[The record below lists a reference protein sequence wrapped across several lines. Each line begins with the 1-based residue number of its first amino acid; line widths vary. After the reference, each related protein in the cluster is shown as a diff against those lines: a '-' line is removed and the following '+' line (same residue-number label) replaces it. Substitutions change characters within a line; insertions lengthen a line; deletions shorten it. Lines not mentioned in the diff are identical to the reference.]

1 MFGTSPVE
9 VMAMNAMIQ
18 GWVYCYG
25 FTYSA
30 LMFGA
35 NALGASGTQTVATQI
50 TSDSDFVIQRIN
62 LVSFTALDTPE
73 VNPDF
78 TMQLTIAGT
87 AINLMD
93 APQHVNNI
101 CGNFFDNRVPN
112 DLPFPILIAANQN
125 LTVQTINRSAVAQ
138 NFTQYSYV
146 GFKVKY
152 LTMTVFDVDGRPT
165 GRVPT
170 TREAVFHVL

>member
-1 MFGTSPVE
+1 MFGSSPIE
-9 VMAMNAMIQ
+9 LMACQAMIQ

-30 LMFGA
+30 LMFGT
-35 NALGASGTQTVATQI
+35 NALGASGTQIVTTQI

-62 LVSFTALDTPE
+62 LVSFTAADTPE

-78 TMQLTIAGT
+78 TTQLTIAGS

-93 APQHVNNI
+93 SPQHVNNV

-125 LTVQTINRSAVAQ
+125 LSNTTVNRSAVAQ

-152 LTMTVFDVDGRPT
+152 LTMTLTDNEGRT
-165 GRVPT
+165 MRVPT

>member
-1 MFGTSPVE
+1 MFGSSPIE
-9 VMAMNAMIQ
+9 LMAMDAMLK

-35 NALGASGTQTVATQI
+35 NALGASGTVTVTTQI

-62 LVSFTALDTPE
+62 MVSFTAADTPE

-78 TMQLTIAGT
+78 TSFLSIAGT
-87 AINLMD
+87 AINLFD
-93 APQHVNNI
+93 SAQHVNNMY
-101 CGNFFDNRVPN
+101 GNFFDNRVPC
-112 DLPFPILIAANQN
+112 DLPFPILVAANQN
-125 LTVQTINRSAVAQ
+125 LTNTTVNRSAVAQ
-138 NFTQYSYV
+138 NFTQYSYT

-152 LTMTVFDVDGRPT
+152 LTMTVADGN
-165 GRVPT
+165 GNVIRVPT
-170 TREAVFHVL
+170 TRESVFHVL

>member
-1 MFGTSPVE
+1 MFGNSPIE
-9 VMAMNAMIQ
+9 IMAMQAMLQ

-25 FTYSA
+25 FTYTA
-30 LMFGA
+30 LMFGT
-35 NALGASGTQTVATQI
+35 NALGVSGTQTVTTQI

-62 LVSFTALDTPE
+62 LVSYTALDTPE
-73 VNPDF
+73 GDPDF
-78 TMQLTIAGT
+78 TMQLTIAGS

-93 APQHVNNI
+93 APVHVNNVVS
-101 CGNFFDNRVPN
+101 NFLNNRVPN

-125 LTVQTINRSAVAQ
+125 LSVTTVNRTVTAQ
-138 NFTQYSYV
+138 NFTQYAYV

-152 LTMTVFDVDGRPT
+152 LTMTLQNENGSVS
-165 GRVPT
+165 RVPT

>member
-1 MFGTSPVE
+1 MFGNSPIE
-9 VMAMNAMIQ
+9 IMAMQAMLQ

-30 LMFGA
+30 LMFGT
-35 NALGASGTQTVATQI
+35 NALGASGTQTVTTQI

-62 LVSFTALDTPE
+62 LVSYSAVGTVQA
-73 VNPDF
+73 NPDF
-78 TMQLTIAGT
+78 TTQLTIAGS

-93 APQHVNNI
+93 APIHVNNVF
-101 CGNFFDNRVPN
+101 GNFLDNRVPN

-125 LTVQTINRSAVAQ
+125 LSVTTVNRSAVAQ
-138 NFTQYSYV
+138 NFTQYAYV

-152 LTMTVFDVDGRPT
+152 LTMTIQDAQGNVS
-165 GRVPT
+165 RVPT

>member
-1 MFGTSPVE
+1 MFGSSPLE
-9 VMAMNAMIQ
+9 LMAMQAMLN
-18 GWVYCYG
+18 GAVYCYG

-35 NALGASGTQTVATQI
+35 NALAANGTQTVTTQI
-50 TSDSDFVIQRIN
+50 TSDSDFVVQRIN
-62 LVSFTALDTPE
+62 LVSFTAADTPE

-78 TMQLTIAGT
+78 TSQLTIAGS

-93 APQHVNNI
+93 SPQHVNNI
-101 CGNFFDNRVPN
+101 FGNFFDNRVPN

-125 LTVQTINRSAVAQ
+125 LSNTTVNRSAVAQ

-152 LTMTVFDVDGRPT
+152 LTMTMQDSQGNKFQ
-165 GRVPT
+165 VPT

>member
-1 MFGTSPVE
+1 MFGSSPIE
-9 VMAMNAMIQ
+9 LMAMQAMLQ

-25 FTYSA
+25 FVYSA

-35 NALGASGTQTVATQI
+35 NALGAAGTQTVTTQI

-62 LVSFTALDTPE
+62 LVSFTAADTPE

-78 TMQLTIAGT
+78 TSFLTVAGT
-87 AINLMD
+87 AINLFD
-93 APQHVNNI
+93 SPQHVNNLY
-101 CGNFFDNRVPN
+101 GNFFDNRVPS
-112 DLPFPILIAANQN
+112 DLPFPVLIAANQN
-125 LTVQTINRSAVAQ
+125 LTNTTVNRSAVAQ
-138 NFTQYSYV
+138 VFTQYSYI

-152 LTMTVFDVDGRPT
+152 LTMTIEGANGQPI
-165 GRVPT
+165 RVAT

>member
-1 MFGTSPVE
+1 MFGSSPVE
-9 VMAMNAMIQ
+9 IMACQAMLQ

-30 LMFGA
+30 LMFGT
-35 NALGASGTQTVATQI
+35 NALGASGQQIVTTQI
-50 TSDSDFVIQRIN
+50 TSDSDFIIQRIN
-62 LVSFTALDTPE
+62 LVSYTALDVPE

-78 TMQLTIAGT
+78 TVQLTIAGS

-101 CGNFFDNRVPN
+101 CGNFFDNRVPS

-125 LTVQTINRSAVAQ
+125 LSNTTINRSAVAQ

-152 LTMTVFDVDGRPT
+152 LTMTIQDGNNVI
-165 GRVPT
+165 RVPT
-170 TREAVFHVL
+170 TREAVFHIL

>member
-1 MFGTSPVE
+1 MFGSSPIE
-9 VMAMNAMIQ
+9 VMACQAMLQ

-30 LMFGA
+30 LMFGT
-35 NALGASGTQTVATQI
+35 NALGASGTQTVTTQI

-62 LVSFTALDTPE
+62 LVSFTAADTPE

-78 TMQLTIAGT
+78 TTQLTIAGS

-93 APQHVNNI
+93 APQHVNNLF
-101 CGNFFDNRVPN
+101 GNFFDNRVPN
-112 DLPFPILIAANQN
+112 DLPFPVLIAANQN
-125 LTVQTINRSAVAQ
+125 LSVTTVNRSAVAQ

-152 LTMTVFDVDGRPT
+152 LTMTMQDSQGNVI
-165 GRVPT
+165 RVPT
-170 TREAVFHVL
+170 TREAVFHIL

>member
-1 MFGTSPVE
+1 MYGTSPLE
-9 VMAMNAMIQ
+9 IMAMQAMLQ

-50 TSDSDFVIQRIN
+50 KSDSDFVIQRIN
-62 LVSFTALDTPE
+62 LVSYTALDTPE

-78 TMQLTIAGT
+78 TVAFTIAGS
-87 AINLMD
+87 AINLQD
-93 APQHVNNI
+93 APQSVNNI

-138 NFTQYSYV
+138 NFTQFSYV

-152 LTMTVFDVDGRPT
+152 LTMTVQDSNGNVQRI
-165 GRVPT
+165 PT

>member
-1 MFGTSPVE
+1 MFGASPLE
-9 VMAMNAMIQ
+9 IMAMQAMLQ

-30 LMFGA
+30 LMFGT

-78 TMQLTIAGT
+78 TAQFSISGVAV
-87 AINLMD
+87 NLSD

-112 DLPFPILIAANQN
+112 DLPFPILVQANQN

-152 LTMTVFDVDGRPT
+152 LTMSLQQPDGSVI
-165 GRVPT
+165 RVPT

>member
-1 MFGTSPVE
+1 MFGSSPLE
-9 VMAMNAMIQ
+9 IMAMQAMLQ

-78 TMQLTIAGT
+78 TVQFTVAGV
-87 AINLMD
+87 AVNLMD

-112 DLPFPILIAANQN
+112 DLPFPILVQGNQN
-125 LTVQTINRSAVAQ
+125 LTTQTINRSAVAQ
-138 NFTQYSYV
+138 NFTQYSFV

-152 LTMTVFDVDGRPT
+152 LTMTLEQPNGNVV
-165 GRVPT
+165 RVPT

>member
-1 MFGTSPVE
+1 MFGSSPIE
-9 VMAMNAMIQ
+9 VMAMQAMLQ

-30 LMFGA
+30 LMFGT
-35 NALGASGTQTVATQI
+35 NALGASGTQTVTTQI

-62 LVSFTALDTPE
+62 LVSFTAADTPE

-78 TMQLTIAGT
+78 TTQLTIAGS

-93 APQHVNNI
+93 APIHVNNLF
-101 CGNFFDNRVPN
+101 GNFFDNRVPN

-125 LTVQTINRSAVAQ
+125 LSVTTVNRSAVAQ
-138 NFTQYSYV
+138 NFTQYAYV

-152 LTMTVFDVDGRPT
+152 LTMTVQDQQGNVQRI
-165 GRVPT
+165 PT

>member
-1 MFGTSPVE
+1 MFGGSPIE
-9 VMAMNAMIQ
+9 VMAMQAMLQ

-35 NALGASGTQTVATQI
+35 NALGASGTQTVTTQI
-50 TSDSDFVIQRIN
+50 TADSDFVIQRIN
-62 LVSFTALDTPE
+62 LVSFTAADTPE

-78 TMQLTIAGT
+78 TTQLTIGGS

-93 APQHVNNI
+93 APQSVNNMF
-101 CGNFFDNRVPN
+101 GNFFDNRVPN

-125 LTVQTINRSAVAQ
+125 LSVTTVNRSAVAQ
-138 NFTQYSYV
+138 NFTQYSYI

-152 LTMTVFDVDGRPT
+152 LTMSLQQADGT
-165 GRVPT
+165 IIRVPT

>member
-1 MFGTSPVE
+1 MFGGSPVE
-9 VMAMNAMIQ
+9 IMAMQAMLQ

-35 NALGASGTQTVATQI
+35 NALGANGTVTVATQI

-62 LVSFTALDTPE
+62 LVSYTAADTPE

-78 TMQLTIAGT
+78 TTQLTIAGS

-93 APQHVNNI
+93 SPQHVNNMF
-101 CGNFFDNRVPN
+101 GNFFDNRVPN
-112 DLPFPILIAANQN
+112 DLPFPVLIAANQN
-125 LTVQTINRSAVAQ
+125 LSVTTVNRSAVAQ

-152 LTMTVFDVDGRPT
+152 LTMTMQDNNGNVV
-165 GRVPT
+165 RVPT
-170 TREAVFHVL
+170 TREAVFHIL

>member
-1 MFGTSPVE
+1 MFGASPIE
-9 VMAMNAMIQ
+9 LMAAQAMVN

-30 LMFGA
+30 LMFGT
-35 NALGASGTQTVATQI
+35 NALGASGTQTVLTQI

-62 LVSFTALDTPE
+62 LVSFTAADTPE

-78 TMQLTIAGT
+78 TSQLTIGGT
-87 AINLMD
+87 AINLFD

-101 CGNFFDNRVPN
+101 YGNFFDNRVPN

-125 LTVQTINRSAVAQ
+125 LSNTTVNRSAVAQ
-138 NFTQYSYV
+138 NFTQYSYI

-152 LTMTVFDVDGRPT
+152 LTMTIQDPSGAMI
-165 GRVPT
+165 RVPT